1 MLRPLS
7 PWILYVPAPPGPLT
21 VTVTPAQVYVGSP
34 VMLTVTAKDPATGQ
48 PAVGSVLVKGAKVGQ
63 TGTAFGYTF
72 TDPATELWVSA
83 DGRPRSRVPL
93 TITPHGNLKV
103 SIEPARQRLNTP
115 MQVLVRAVDDRTGA
129 SVAGEVFFDGT
140 RVGATDMGFTATFA
154 KTTTRVFDPE
164 TKTWSVEPEETTG
177 EVRAATLCCGLCPP
191 RSTFRH
197 HRAR

>member
-7 PWILYVPAPPGPLT
+7 PSIYVPAPPGPLT

-34 VMLTVTAKDPATGQ
+34 VTLTVSAKDPATGQ

-115 MQVLVRAVDDRTGA
+115 IQVLVRAVDDRTGA
-129 SVAGEVFFDGT
+129 PVKADVLLDGKRVAPSNTAFI
-140 RVGATDMGFTATFA
+140 ATF
-154 KTTTRVFDPE
+154 KHNVTRTFDPD
-164 TKTWSVEPEETTG
+164 TKKWEIDIDETTG
-177 EVRAATLCCGLCPP
+177 EVHAPTYPAAGIPL
-191 RSTFRH
+191 TF
-197 HRAR
+197 